1 MKLRARFLLLVL
13 VPVIL
18 VFSSIGGYAIY
29 RFYQQ
34 QTESAMELTINL
46 SESYAQEIE
55 AELNKALVIAETLA
69 VTVAS
74 QVDKGQTNRDVLNN
88 VLHDVLEANHNLLG
102 IWLGMEPNAYDGTDI
117 FYMNT
122 ENHDETGRF
131 IPYWYRGEE
140 GLVLTH
146 LEGYQSLGEGD
157 YYQLALTTGKKQ
169 LLEPFYYE
177 VGEENVFVTTIAVP
191 IVYGTRIIG
200 VAGVDFAVEYLQGIT
215 ASLQIYENGFGRLLT
230 ETGFVVYHPDQERI
244 GSIGE
249 EFVAAEGQQILLDA
263 QEDRITSMW
272 TESISLQ
279 TDTYQ
284 TYVPIRVGD
293 IESRWVFGG
302 VAIQTEMFA
311 GVMNIL
317 WRLVFVLAIGFI
329 ILGVTI
335 LAVSGTITRP
345 IAALNAFI
353 EKIAA
358 LDLQA
363 KHQEIIAPYLKRNDE
378 VGTIARAVDSMQ
390 QALIEI
396 TTQIQ
401 DISARVATRG
411 QQIAVS
417 VGENSAAIEEVTA
430 SMGELGS
437 SVVMT
442 RDRSVHMAD
451 SAKDVQ
457 DLALGGNEQMH
468 QTLLAMEE
476 IVKLSQESKEALAT
490 LAGQVATVEGILQII
505 GDVAEQTNLLALN
518 AAIEAARAG
527 EYGRGFAVVADEVS
541 GLAEQTSNSV
551 DEIRQMVRQLTD
563 NATIST
569 RLMDGTEE
577 QIRVGS
583 DLLARTEQAF
593 NQITDRINV
602 IGDLVRELT
611 AALEDMNELGNSV
624 GAAAE
629 EQAAS
634 MGEIAQTTEDL
645 SSLGEELQRL
655 AQRFIV

>member
-1 MKLRARFLLLVL
+1 
-13 VPVIL
+13 
-18 VFSSIGGYAIY
+18 
-29 RFYQQ
+29 
-34 QTESAMELTINL
+34 
-46 SESYAQEIE
+46 
-55 AELNKALVIAETLA
+55 
-69 VTVAS
+69 
-74 QVDKGQTNRDVLNN
+74 
-88 VLHDVLEANHNLLG
+88 
-102 IWLGMEPNAYDGTDI
+102 
-117 FYMNT
+117 
-122 ENHDETGRF
+122 
-131 IPYWYRGEE
+131 
-140 GLVLTH
+140 
-146 LEGYQSLGEGD
+146 
-157 YYQLALTTGKKQ
+157 
-169 LLEPFYYE
+169 
-177 VGEENVFVTTIAVP
+177 
-191 IVYGTRIIG
+191 
-200 VAGVDFAVEYLQGIT
+200 
-215 ASLQIYENGFGRLLT
+215 
-230 ETGFVVYHPDQERI
+230 
-244 GSIGE
+244 
-249 EFVAAEGQQILLDA
+249 
-263 QEDRITSMW
+263 
-272 TESISLQ
+272 
-279 TDTYQ
+279 
-284 TYVPIRVGD
+284 
-293 IESRWVFGG
+293 
-302 VAIQTEMFA
+302 
-311 GVMNIL
+311 
-317 WRLVFVLAIGFI
+317 
-329 ILGVTI
+329 
-335 LAVSGTITRP
+335 
-345 IAALNAFI
+345 
-353 EKIAA
+353 
-358 LDLQA
+358 
-363 KHQEIIAPYLKRNDE
+363 
-378 VGTIARAVDSMQ
+378 
-390 QALIEI
+390 
-396 TTQIQ
+396 
-401 DISARVATRG
+401 
-411 QQIAVS
+411 
-417 VGENSAAIEEVTA
+417 
-430 SMGELGS
+430 MGELGS

>member
-88 VLHDVLEANHNLLG
+88 VLRDVLEANHNLLG